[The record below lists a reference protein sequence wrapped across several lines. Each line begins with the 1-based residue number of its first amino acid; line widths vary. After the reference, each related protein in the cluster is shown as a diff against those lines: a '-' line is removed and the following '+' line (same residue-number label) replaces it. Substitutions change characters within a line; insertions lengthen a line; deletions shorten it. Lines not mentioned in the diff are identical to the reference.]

1 MYGGDGYISF
11 SFRSQY
17 FKVINLQKPI
27 DKFRPFVQNGHMALK
42 GKSSI
47 FEKLTPVLV
56 VLSVGL
62 AFMVGVLWQ
71 KVTNLEKGGVTTTAG
86 TNAQQA
92 AKPTVDLNAIK
103 AVFKK
108 DVIKFGDANRKLLFV
123 EVVDPSCPYCH
134 VAGGDDPEL
143 AAQIGAQF
151 KYKSAGGEY
160 LPPVPEM
167 KKLVDDGK
175 AAMAII
181 YYPGH
186 GNGEM
191 AMKALYCAQEKGKFW
206 EAHDLLMNQAG
217 YELQNTTVKN
227 DKAQSGKVAD
237 FLAKAVDA
245 SFMKSCLDSGKYDSR
260 LADEQ
265 ALAGTLAIQGTP
277 GFYINSTSFPG
288 AYSWSDMKSVADAA
302 LK

>member
-1 MYGGDGYISF
+1 MVVMAKIKEESSRPGLFERLAPILL
-11 SFRSQY
+11 
-17 FKVINLQKPI
+17 VITI
-27 DKFRPFVQNGHMALK
+27 
-42 GKSSI
+42 
-47 FEKLTPVLV
+47 
-56 VLSVGL
+56 GL

-71 KVTNLEKGGVTTTAG
+71 KVSNLEKGGVTATTTQTTQTAG
-86 TNAQQA
+86 APAA
-92 AKPTVDLNAIK
+92 AKVDLATIK
-103 AVFKK
+103 GLFDK
-108 DVIKFGDANRKLLFV
+108 DIIKFGDANRKLLFV

-143 AAQIGAQF
+143 AAQIGTQF
-151 KYKSAGGEY
+151 KYKESGGNY

-175 AAMAII
+175 ASMAIV

-191 AMKALYCAQEKGKFW
+191 AMKALYCANEKGKFW

-237 FLAKAVDA
+237 FLKGVVDA
-245 SFMKSCLDSGKYDSR
+245 EFIKSCLDSGKYDSR
-260 LADEQ
+260 LASEQ
-265 ALAGTLAIQGTP
+265 TLAGTLSIQGTP
-277 GFYINSTSFPG
+277 GFYINETSFPG
-288 AYSWSDMKSVADAA
+288 AYSWTDMKPTADAA